1 MILLDR
7 NSARPLYIQI
17 YEHIRDEIISGELA
31 EGRRLSATRQQAENL
46 GVSRNTVEQAY
57 LQLCSEGYLENRRGS
72 GYYVRHVDASLIDP
86 AAASRR
92 MSSFHRERSESRKFL
107 YDMRY
112 GDCSMENFP
121 LAKWRKAL
129 EKALAGAGGERMA
142 AYGDNCG
149 EKLLRS
155 YLADYLERTRGVKCS
170 PEQIIIGSG
179 TQYLFGLLCQ
189 LLGLKRCAV
198 EEPGYD
204 GIRYV
209 LENQGIEAVPVE
221 VGEDGLCLEQLACRD
236 CRDAGAVYVTPSHQF
251 PMGMVMP
258 IQARMEL
265 LQMAQS
271 RDFFIIEDDYD
282 SAFRYTAKA
291 IPAMQ
296 GLDLYGRVIYMGSV
310 SKVLAPSVR
319 LAYMVLPSELKNKY
333 DMWFSEYHNTV
344 SFVIQDALRLL
355 MEDGSWE
362 QHIRKTVLLSRRKHD
377 ALVEILEAELEPGFS
392 ILGKGAGL
400 HLIIESDRLTAEEM
414 IVRCQ
419 QEGVNLYSMER
430 YFMKGAG
437 RNYVMAGFGGLGLK
451 DAGEAGKRIVRAL
464 KIGPK
469 K

>member
-7 NSARPLYIQI
+7 NSAKPLYIQI
-17 YEHIRDEIISGELA
+17 YEHIRDEIISGELI
-31 EGRRLSATRQQAENL
+31 EGRRLSATRRQAETL

-57 LQLCSEGYLENRRGS
+57 LQLCSEGYLENQRGS

-86 AAASRR
+86 VAVSKR
-92 MSSFHRERSESRKFL
+92 MGNFHRESSESRKFL

-121 LAKWRKAL
+121 LIKWRKSL
-129 EKALAGAGGERMA
+129 EKALAGAADDRIA
-142 AYGDNCG
+142 SYGDNCG

-170 PEQIIIGSG
+170 PDQVIIGSG
-179 TQYLFGLLCQ
+179 TQHLFGILCQ
-189 LLGLKRCAV
+189 LLELRNCAM

-209 LENQGIEAVPVE
+209 LENQGIDVLPVE
-221 VGEDGLCLEQLACRD
+221 VGEAGLCLEHLAGKTV
-236 CRDAGAVYVTPSHQF
+236 GAVYVTPSHQF

-265 LQMAQS
+265 LRMAQNKN
-271 RDFFIIEDDYD
+271 FFIIEDDYD
-282 SAFRYTAKA
+282 SDFRYTAKT

-296 GLDLYGRVIYMGSV
+296 GLDRYGRVVYMGSV

-344 SFVIQDALRLL
+344 PFVIQDALRIL

-362 QHIRKTVLLSRRKHD
+362 RHIRKAVLMNRRKHD
-377 ALVEILEAELEPGFS
+377 TLVEILEAQLEPEFA
-392 ILGKGAGL
+392 LLAKGAGL
-400 HLIIESDRLTAEEM
+400 HLILESKSLTGEEM

-419 QEGVNLYSMER
+419 REGVNLYSMER
-430 YFMKGAG
+430 YFIRGAG
-437 RNYVMAGFGGLGLK
+437 RNYAMVGFGGICVNDAK
-451 DAGEAGKRIVRAL
+451 DVAERIARAL
-464 KIGPK
+464 KIGPEK
-469 K
+469 